1 MIAEIIAKW
10 DKNKSKLEEY
20 FKTTEIKNYG
30 RSYEKLLVKVIE
42 IILNDE
48 EAEDDYDKFDI
59 PNMTVISHG
68 DYQGTELFIIPKN
81 TYQPSIRDYI
91 MTHNS
96 YGSCS
101 GCDTLQSI
109 TQYDDGLPTNEQVSE
124 FMTLSLHL
132 IQRMKY
138 LS

>member
-20 FKTTEIKNYG
+20 FKTTEIKNYD
-30 RSYEKLLVKVIE
+30 SYESLVVKVIE

-48 EAEDDYDKFDI
+48 EADDNYEKFNI
-59 PNMTVISHG
+59 PNMTIIDHG
-68 DYQGTELFIIPKN
+68 DYQGTKLFIIPKS
-81 TYQPSIRDYI
+81 TYQPSVEDYI
-91 MTHNS
+91 MTHNE

-109 TQYDDGLPTNEQVSE
+109 TQYNNGIPTDKQVSE